1 LTVASPDSGPVTV
14 AQVGPH
20 DLIVQTVVE
29 KKALLGG
36 TRREESV
43 QALSVPVDGDIVA
56 LRLDGRGDDLV
67 IGTSRGQLV
76 RYDMRDRGTPTVV
89 ETATVGAAPV
99 TALSFLIR
107 ERTLVAADATAA
119 VSSCQVVPPQTVGP
133 PGSGSRPAAST
144 TSRPSSASPR
154 SSTARSRARS
164 TRCSSRYR
172 WRCWRPST

>member
-1 LTVASPDSGPVTV
+1 RVITLDMRFDVTFKDGKRAIVPAPAFAQAVALDPEKKRAVRRLASGGADASGMTV

-29 KKALLGG
+29 KKALIGG

-43 QALSVPVDGDIVA
+43 QARSVPVDGDIVA

-67 IGTSRGQLV
+67 LGTSRGQLV

-99 TALSFLIR
+99 TALSFLIG
-107 ERTLVAADATAA
+107 ERTLVAADATGA
-119 VSSCQVVPPQTVGP
+119 VS
-133 PGSGSRPAAST
+133 
-144 TSRPSSASPR
+144 
-154 SSTARSRARS
+154 
-164 TRCSSRYR
+164 
-172 WRCWRPST
+172 